1 MEDMQKITEEQPV
14 PDAITKPAIA
24 AARLSIATE
33 GQVGVDPSGLDWEFI
48 TDKVNEDQ

>member
-1 MEDMQKITEEQPV
+1 MEDIQSTTEEHMPAET
-14 PDAITKPAIA
+14 PPKPAIA

-48 TDKVNEDQ
+48 TDNGKED